1 MGATLEAFPIPLG
14 STDLLS
20 NALSPA
26 AFGRSASKYPVAAG
40 LRLRANEAAGMART
54 TNDAKATF
62 TEVFDMV
69 APLFTRTP
77 YLGADVGL
85 QAAAAIK
92 LYFREHFGAFVRTES
107 ICTEEVE
114 NRERRAPSDFPRHA
128 DFQVPRAITDRG
140 LLHSLANR
148 ERSIPYAHRSRPY
161 SSILRPIS
169 ISAFEGIL
177 NRSMACA
184 ELRDMNEN
192 NARDDRDSGFR
203 CLRLIRSLRSI

>member
-1 MGATLEAFPIPLG
+1 MRGGGMGATLEAFAIPLG
-14 STDLLS
+14 STDILS

-40 LRLRANEAAGMART
+40 LRLRANEAAGMARN

-69 APLFTRTP
+69 APLFTGTP

-114 NRERRAPSDFPRHA
+114 NRGTKGSLGLSAGRRLPRSKGDHR
-128 DFQVPRAITDRG
+128 PRPP
-140 LLHSLANR
+140 SLASKSGKVNSLHASLSPLQFDPAAYFNQR
-148 ERSIPYAHRSRPY
+148 
-161 SSILRPIS
+161 
-169 ISAFEGIL
+169 
-177 NRSMACA
+177 
-184 ELRDMNEN
+184 
-192 NARDDRDSGFR
+192 ARGYLEPVDGVCRIAR
-203 CLRLIRSLRSI
+203 HE